1 MNRWLK
7 LVLLNIV
14 WVAIVAGFGILAL
27 VAWR

>member
-14 WVAIVAGFGILAL
+14 WVAIIAGFGILAL